1 MTTTILNINNNSNID
16 TWDYGIKGL
25 IKKLLQQNQRITQ
38 IIGEN
43 IFCNNDAKKDNF
55 ITIEINSLKELP
67 PNRAKANITIS
78 IFINNPAQKLDQT
91 DDLII
96 NEIKK
101 IFFNEINFQ
110 EKNTN
115 KTILMF
121 QREIKQSKN
130 ISSINYDAF
139 VKIF

>member
-1 MTTTILNINNNSNID
+1 MTTTTILNVNNNRID
-16 TWDYGIKGL
+16 AWDYGIKGL
-25 IKKLLQQNQRITQ
+25 IKKLLQQNQRIAQ

-43 IFCNNDAKKDNF
+43 IFCNNDSKKDNF

-101 IFFNEINFQ
+101 IFFNEINFHEQ
-110 EKNTN
+110 STN
-115 KTILMF
+115 ENILMF

>member
-1 MTTTILNINNNSNID
+1 MTTTTILNVNNNRIYA
-16 TWDYGIKGL
+16 WDYGIKGL
-25 IKKLLQQNQRITQ
+25 IKKLLQQNQRIAQ

-43 IFCNNDAKKDNF
+43 IFCNNDSKKDNF

-101 IFFNEINFQ
+101 IFFNEINFHEQ
-110 EKNTN
+110 NTN

>member
-1 MTTTILNINNNSNID
+1 MTTTTILNVNNNRIYA
-16 TWDYGIKGL
+16 WDYGIKGL
-25 IKKLLQQNQRITQ
+25 IKKLLQQNQRIAQ

-43 IFCNNDAKKDNF
+43 IFCNNDSKKDNF
-55 ITIEINSLKELP
+55 ITIEINALKELP

-101 IFFNEINFQ
+101 IFFNEINFHEQ
-110 EKNTN
+110 NTN